1 MGTKTKDKSK
11 VVYNAT
17 PNRQGSIIY
26 IPFDADL
33 THIEQV
39 DGISG
44 LIFMPNKN
52 KALPGNGAIV
62 RVKADGTNTPTVTG
76 FTKSSASSD
85 YDITAAKINVFTF
98 FFDGTDYWYSIL
110 IS

>member
-1 MGTKTKDKSK
+1 MATKTKDKSK

-17 PNRQGSIIY
+17 PNRKGSIIY
-26 IPFDADL
+26 IPFDADV

-44 LIFMPNKN
+44 LTFLPNKN
-52 KALPGNGAIV
+52 KALPANGALI
-62 RVKADGTNTPTVTG
+62 RVKADGTNTPTLTG
-76 FTKSSASSD
+76 FTKSSSSAD
-85 YDITAAKINVFTF
+85 YDTTLNKINVFWF
-98 FFDGTDYWYSIL
+98 VFDGTDYWYSIL

>member
-1 MGTKTKDKSK
+1 MATKTKDKNK

-17 PNRQGSIIY
+17 PDRKGGIIY
-26 IPFDADL
+26 IPFDADV

-44 LIFMPNKN
+44 LTFLPNKN
-52 KALPGNGAIV
+52 KALPTNGAII

-76 FTKSSASSD
+76 FSKSASSND
-85 YDITAAKINVFTF
+85 YDVTINKINVFTF